1 MQLHDVNYQLSA
13 PPLAPAGRCAA
24 AAASRHP
31 ETKVQRLPGR
41 RRLLHAAAAR
51 RHAAG
56 RGPVRWAFLPP
67 EGQTF
72 IKENAFLLGVLFT
85 ILTRLLINEI
95 RQRIEKPVLDEA
107 GRRVAANLTPD
118 ADAIEPAAWA
128 KLAGCVAMDA
138 AGDASELVPVL
149 GEFTD
154 VAFAPLEAYLLK
166 ILFGSNVIAGFGF
179 VEELLPFTDI
189 IPTFTLAWCL
199 SNLWPT
205 TPLAQKLLP
214 DSSKA
219 GGGGSGDK

>member
-1 MQLHDVNYQLSA
+1 MLLSPA
-13 PPLAPAGRCAA
+13 DTMLLALD
-24 AAASRHP
+24 
-31 ETKVQRLPGR
+31 LPDTS
-41 RRLLHAAAAR
+41 
-51 RHAAG
+51 
-56 RGPVRWAFLPP
+56 FLPA

-72 IKENAFLLGVLFT
+72 VKENAFLLGVLFT
-85 ILTRLLINEI
+85 ILTRLVINEI

-118 ADAIEPAAWA
+118 ADAIEPVAWA
-128 KLAGCVAMDA
+128 KLAGCVVMDA

-154 VAFAPLEAYLLK
+154 VGFAPLEAYLLK
-166 ILFGSNVIAGFGF
+166 LLFGSNAIAGFGF
-179 VEELLPFTDI
+179 FEELLPFTDI

-214 DSSKA
+214 DGSKGGA
-219 GGGGSGDK
+219 GGA

>member
-1 MQLHDVNYQLSA
+1 MSITSFLLLLLLQPVAALLPQPRVIQRPSCIGSRGGVAFCTLL
-13 PPLAPAGRCAA
+13 PPVDTLLAVDLPD
-24 AAASRHP
+24 AS
-31 ETKVQRLPGR
+31 
-41 RRLLHAAAAR
+41 
-51 RHAAG
+51 
-56 RGPVRWAFLPP
+56 FLPP

-118 ADAIEPAAWA
+118 ADAIEPAAFS